1 MGQLTSGISLLHI
14 NQDAVSLP
22 SHPCRG
28 YQSTSSTTRHF
39 QATRHL
45 QIHCAIYSLYS
56 SAWLPCWQR
65 PLCWP
70 SLPAT
75 QPLAP
80 TSITPRRA
88 SRFGALRR
96 HLASFARVADALH
109 AVEDAASAS

>member
-28 YQSTSSTTRHF
+28 YQSTSSTTKHK
-39 QATRHL
+39 QTTRHL
-45 QIHCAIYSLYS
+45 HLHCAICCLNS
-56 SAWLPCWQR
+56 SAWLPNKQR

-75 QPLAP
+75 RPLAP

-88 SRFGALRR
+88 FRFGALRR
-96 HLASFARVADALH
+96 QLASFARIADALH